1 MLENNL
7 KVEYLSNPALSY
19 RKGKWQPN
27 IFKNVYW
34 YNSGHEKKRLGHEIF
49 KNVYSYN
56 SGHEKKTKKV
66 RPRDF

>member
-19 RKGKWQPN
+19 RKGKWQTN

-34 YNSGHEKKRLGHEIF
+34 
-49 KNVYSYN
+49 YN